1 VTPHGGHKYPHPPS
15 PADLGLLP
23 GAAAGRRAGTDAGRR
38 AGADAGRRAGADL
51 TRMKKFRFQLL
62 AEWISG
68 NFPPCAVAD
77 VGGGK
82 GLLAYLL
89 QGAGFSCTVIDP
101 VDQALPA
108 KYRDLGSGRQVKIP
122 ASASV
127 PRLTQDFRVEL
138 AERFDLLVALHA
150 HGVNLQ
156 ILDAVRDLGVSCVVL
171 PCCVIGERSVPE
183 ADRDLLTWLTGQAR
197 ESGLPAE
204 YFYLNFKGRST
215 GFRIRGKRP

>member
-1 VTPHGGHKYPHPPS
+1 VTPQGGHKYPHPPS
-15 PADLGLLP
+15 PADLGLLS
-23 GAAAGRRAGTDAGRR
+23 D
-38 AGADAGRRAGADL
+38 ADAGAARRRTGADL

-62 AEWISG
+62 AEWIG
-68 NFPPCAVAD
+68 ANFPPCAVAD

-101 VDQALPA
+101 VDQALPD
-108 KYRDLGSGRQVKIP
+108 KYRDLASGRQLKVP

-127 PRLTQDFRVEL
+127 PRLTREFRAGL

-156 ILDAVRDLGVSCVVL
+156 ILDAVRDHGVSCVVL
-171 PCCVIGERSVPE
+171 PCCVIGEPSVPE
-183 ADRDLLTWLTGQAR
+183 IGLDWFTWLTDEAR
-197 ESGLPAE
+197 ESGLPVE
-204 YFYLNFKGRST
+204 YFYLNFKGQNV
-215 GFRIRGKRP
+215 GFYIRGKRP

>member
-1 VTPHGGHKYPHPPS
+1 MTPRGGHKYPHPPS

-23 GAAAGRRAGTDAGRR
+23 GPAT
-38 AGADAGRRAGADL
+38 GRRAGADL

-89 QGAGFSCTVIDP
+89 QGAGFNCTVIDP
-101 VDQALPA
+101 VNQALPA
-108 KYRDLGSGRQVKIP
+108 KYRDPGSGRQVKIP

-127 PRLTQDFRVEL
+127 PRLAQDFHPGL

-183 ADRDLLTWLTGQAR
+183 ADQDLLTWLTGQAR

-215 GFRIRGKRP
+215 GFCIKGKHP